1 MRRRRGRA
9 RLFTFVA
16 GADGLVRCPLVTAGT
31 RGAVGYCGAVDVA
44 AGGFHITPAAVV
56 AVIKQELKRVLL
68 S

>member
-1 MRRRRGRA
+1 MCRRRGRV

-16 GADGLVRCPLVTAGT
+16 GADSLVRCPLATAGK
-31 RGAVGYCGAVDVA
+31 RGAAGHCGAVDVA